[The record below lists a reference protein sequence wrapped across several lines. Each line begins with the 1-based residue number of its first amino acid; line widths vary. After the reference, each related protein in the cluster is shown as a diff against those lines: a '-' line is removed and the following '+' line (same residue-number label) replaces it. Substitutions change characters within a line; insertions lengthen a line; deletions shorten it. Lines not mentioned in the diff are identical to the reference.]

1 MGKTVWDTERERPMR
16 KIIIPISIVILSVV
30 GAGCGG
36 SNSTEP
42 ASSVA
47 ASTSEVDVTN
57 PPVNSEPST
66 ATEVPESN
74 APAGGNGEFV
84 IDAFEKSF
92 ATNNVECSVIDGAT
106 YVYGIASA
114 DSTATLSWEGTSRAN
129 AYVTWGLTGDDGYIP
144 FPETFVVNVAEDGLS
159 GTFTGDFMLPDVTNI
174 NRRPFSGTFECGT

>member
-1 MGKTVWDTERERPMR
+1 MHRIFVPG
-16 KIIIPISIVILSVV
+16 SIAIFSILS
-30 GAGCGG
+30 ASCGG
-36 SNSTEP
+36 SSSTEP

-106 YVYGIASA
+106 YVDGIASA

-129 AYVTWGLTGDDGYIP
+129 AFITWGLTAGDGYIP

>member
-1 MGKTVWDTERERPMR
+1 MR
-16 KIIIPISIVILSVV
+16 RIFVPVSLAIVSIMS
-30 GAGCGG
+30 ASCGS

-42 ASSVA
+42 ASSAA
-47 ASTSEVDVTN
+47 ASTSEVDATS
-57 PPVNSEPST
+57 PPANSEAST
-66 ATEVPESN
+66 PTEVPPSN
-74 APAGGNGEFV
+74 APDGGNGEFV

-129 AYVTWGLTGDDGYIP
+129 AYVTWGLSATEAYIP
-144 FPETFVVNVAEDGLS
+144 FPETFVVNIAEDGLS
-159 GTFTGDFMLPDVTNI
+159 GTFTGDFFLPDVADI

>member
-1 MGKTVWDTERERPMR
+1 MR
-16 KIIIPISIVILSVV
+16 RIFVPVSIAIFSIMS
-30 GAGCGG
+30 ASCGG
-36 SNSTEP
+36 SNSTGP

-57 PPVNSEPST
+57 PPATSEPST
-66 ATEVPESN
+66 ATEVPPSN
-74 APAGGNGEFV
+74 APDGGNGEFV

-129 AYVTWGLTGDDGYIP
+129 AFLTWGLTGDDGYAP

-159 GTFTGDFMLPDVTNI
+159 GTFTGDFYLPDVTNI
-174 NRRPFSGTFECGT
+174 NRRPFVGTFECGT

>member
-1 MGKTVWDTERERPMR
+1 MR
-16 KIIIPISIVILSVV
+16 KIIIPISVVILSVV

-42 ASSVA
+42 ASSSVTD
-47 ASTSEVDVTN
+47 STEVDVTDT
-57 PPVNSEPST
+57 PMNSEPST

-92 ATNNVECSVIDGAT
+92 SANEVQCSDIDGTT

-114 DSTATLSWEGTSRAN
+114 NSTATLSWEGTSRAN
-129 AYVTWGLTGDDGYIP
+129 AYVAWGLTGDDGYIP

>member
-1 MGKTVWDTERERPMR
+1 MGKTVWDTDRKRPMR
-16 KIIIPISIVILSVV
+16 KILIPISIVILSVI
-30 GAGCGG
+30 GASCGG
-36 SNSTEP
+36 SNSAEP
-42 ASSVA
+42 ASSAA

-66 ATEVPESN
+66 ATEVPPSN
-74 APAGGNGEFV
+74 APNGGNGEFV

-129 AYVTWGLTGDDGYIP
+129 AILSWGLTGDDGYAP

-159 GTFTGDFMLPDVTNI
+159 GTFTGDFYLPDVTNI
-174 NRRPFSGTFECGT
+174 NRRPFVGTFECGT